1 MIRELTLI
9 GTIVSAGLVWSA
21 SQVNSQSYPTQ
32 PIRIVVSSSPG
43 GPNDTVARL
52 ASQILSKL
60 GQPAVVENRAGAG
73 GALAAREVAAAKPDG
88 YTLMVGNTS
97 TMAVI
102 PEMQTKPG
110 YDSLND
116 FAPIARFWESY
127 QLLVVHSS
135 SSWKTAKDLIA
146 AAKAEPGKITYAHTG
161 PGGSP
166 HLSSELFQARA
177 GIKLVPVPYRSGGEL
192 ATAVL
197 TQATDTSIGDFAAM
211 LPLIREGRLR
221 ALAVTSGARTPLA
234 PEIPTMVEAGV
245 PDYDVTTFFGIVA
258 PAGMPDDIVRLLNTT
273 LNDGLTTP
281 EAQALIQRIGVV
293 SHPGTPQEFAAFIAT
308 KRRQWGAAV
317 KAIGAKAN

>member
-1 MIRELTLI
+1 MIRELMWIATV
-9 GTIVSAGLVWSA
+9 VSAGLVWSGSEA
-21 SQVNSQSYPTQ
+21 HSQNYPAQ

-88 YTLMVGNTS
+88 YALMVGNTS

-102 PEMQTKPG
+102 PEMQAKPG
-110 YDSLND
+110 YDSLKD
-116 FAPIARFWESY
+116 FAPVARFWESY
-127 QLLVVHSS
+127 QLLVAHSS
-135 SSWKTAKDLIA
+135 SPWKTAKDLID
-146 AAKAEPGKITYAHTG
+146 AAKAEPGKFTYAHTG

-197 TQATDTSIGDFAAM
+197 TQATDTSIGDFAVM
-211 LPLIREGRLR
+211 IPLIREGRLR
-221 ALAVTSGARTPLA
+221 ALKRH
-234 PEIPTMVEAGV
+234 
-245 PDYDVTTFFGIVA
+245 
-258 PAGMPDDIVRLLNTT
+258 DIT
-273 LNDGLTTP
+273 LNRFWIPKSVG
-281 EAQALIQRIGVV
+281 
-293 SHPGTPQEFAAFIAT
+293 F
-308 KRRQWGAAV
+308 
-317 KAIGAKAN
+317 